1 MYIRQCT
8 ICKIR
13 AYNTYDLEF
22 FVKNKRHLHGRLNRC
37 KPCSNKIGR
46 TKGAG
51 AKEKYQVNKRYN
63 KSREDYITNMR
74 SSKICQICGSGEKK
88 LCYDHDHK
96 TDKFRGVLCRGCNAS
111 IGQLGD
117 TAETVGKAYKYL
129 IKCETKSHGG
139 INKMEDTNPNELMEA
154 LDVFKEKYGE
164 DEPIDMFKIDDII
177 RELRQK
183 QNKGNKEKK

>member
-22 FVKNKRHLHGRLNRC
+22 FVKNKRHLYGRLNRC
-37 KPCSNKIGR
+37 KPCSNKLGR
-46 TKGAG
+46 TTGAG

-63 KSREDYITNMR
+63 KSREDYTLHMK
-74 SSKICQICGSGEKK
+74 SSKVCQICGRDDKK
-88 LCYDHDHK
+88 LCYDHDHR

-117 TAETVGKAYKYL
+117 TADTVGMAYRYL
-129 IKCETKSHGG
+129 IKCENKQKGEKS
-139 INKMEDTNPNELMEA
+139 MEDTSPGELSKA
-154 LDVFKEKYGE
+154 IDVYRERFGE
-164 DEPIDMFKIDDII
+164 VVPLDMFRLDDII

-183 QNKGNKEKK
+183 QTKVKKETK